1 MSAHAE
7 TTPVGGQIITRPFII
22 LAGIFGLAMLAVAW
36 RFIFGIGSISALSDA
51 YPWGAWKPFSVIVLT
66 AIASGGYAMAV
77 LVYVLN
83 RGQYHHL
90 ARTALLTSALG
101 YTTGVMTLGI
111 DIGRPWNFF
120 RLAAVWEWNLHSV
133 LLEVTV
139 CITTYILFMWLE
151 LSPPFLEQWK
161 SSSNLRL
168 RQLSRTWLP
177 RIERAFPWIVAMA
190 VVLPTMHQSSLG
202 ALFMLAGPRVHPL
215 WQTAMIPMLFLLS
228 CYFLGFGAVTMTSL
242 LSSAVWK
249 RPFETRMLS
258 QVMKVG
264 GWVGLAFVALRLTD
278 VAWRGQTGLL
288 VLGDMFTW
296 LFWAE
301 VLLLGV
307 PSALLVISGPIVDS
321 GRLFRLAGVVLA
333 GGGLYRLNTSLI
345 AFMPGSQFGYFPS
358 GLEMLVSAGFVALA
372 ILGYLVIVK
381 RFPILPAATP
391 VVGPTL
397 RSGGIRS

>member
-7 TTPVGGQIITRPFII
+7 TSPVGGQVVTRPFIV
-22 LAGIFGLAMLAVAW
+22 LAGIFALAMLAVAW
-36 RFIFGIGSISALSDA
+36 RFIFGIGSISALSDP

-120 RLAAVWEWNLHSV
+120 RLAAVWDWNLHSV

-139 CITTYILFMWLE
+139 CITTYIFFMWLE

-161 SSSNLRL
+161 EASNLRL
-168 RQLSRTWLP
+168 RQIARAWLP

-215 WQTAMIPMLFLLS
+215 WQTAMIPLFFLLS

-242 LSSAVWK
+242 LSSMVWK

-258 QVMKVG
+258 QVMQVSA
-264 GWVGLAFVALRLTD
+264 WVGLLFIALRIIDL
-278 VAWRGQTGLL
+278 AWRGQTGLL
-288 VLGDMFTW
+288 FAGDRFSW
-296 LFWAE
+296 LFWGE
-301 VLLLGV
+301 VVLLGL
-307 PSALLVISGPIVDS
+307 PSVLLVVAGPILDP

-345 AFMPGSQFGYFPS
+345 GFMPGSQYSYFPS
-358 GLEMLVSAGFVALA
+358 ALELLVSAGFMALA

-381 RFPILPAATP
+381 RFPILPAPAA
-391 VVGPTL
+391 
-397 RSGGIRS
+397 GIRS